1 MATYVDGYLLPV
13 PKKNLAA
20 YRKLAKVGAKVW
32 HDHGALHY
40 FECVGEDLAPKW
52 GLPFPKAMKLKP
64 GETVIFSFIVYKS
77 RKHRDSV
84 NARVMADPRLAATM
98 NTMKKMPFDMKR
110 MCVGGFETLVEA

>member
-20 YRKLAKVGAKVW
+20 YRKMAKVGAAVW
-32 HDHGALHY
+32 KDHGALHY
-40 FECVGEDLAPKW
+40 FECVGEDLAPKC
-52 GLPFPKAMKLKP
+52 GLPFPKAIKIKA

-84 NARVMADPRLAATM
+84 NAKVMADPRLGAM
-98 NTMKKMPFDMKR
+98 MKTMKKMPFDMKR
-110 MCVGGFETLVEA
+110 MCVGGFETLVQA